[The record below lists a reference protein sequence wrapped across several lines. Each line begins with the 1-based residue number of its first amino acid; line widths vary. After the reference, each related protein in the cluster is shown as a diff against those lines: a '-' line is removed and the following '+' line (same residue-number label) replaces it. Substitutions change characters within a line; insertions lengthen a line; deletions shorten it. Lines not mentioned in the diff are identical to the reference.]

1 MEENKNDPLQ
11 FIGFLLISIILM
23 AWFYTSRNIP
33 EIVENDI
40 ETIEK
45 TISEDEV
52 FIDNNIEEIN
62 ENSEYNFE
70 QKKLIL
76 ENDKIY
82 IEIDSKGAN
91 ITLLHLKEFTN
102 YNNDSLML
110 VDSNNYSFNISIP
123 NNFNSEEII
132 FDSDIIERNKKVKL
146 TGYISDKDFIEITYN
161 LDSDSYMLDYQLK
174 LNGFETYSNQN
185 DFSISWNKD
194 SFRNSKSLDYEN
206 RYTALSYGFEDE
218 KDSYLT
224 VTGDADKVIDDVNW
238 ISYREHFFSS
248 ILMFENKLDQIQI
261 FSENLASIEE
271 LEKKYTKRFST
282 IIPIDT
288 NNSGLDFRFYF
299 GPTDY
304 HTLKE
309 YDLGIERSVPVG
321 WGIFGWINTFIFF
334 PLFSFL
340 TKYFSYGISIIVL
353 TIIVKI
359 LIAPI
364 TYKQYLSQAKMKV
377 LKPEIEEINKKYK
390 DDPMKRQQETMS
402 LYTKSG
408 ANPMSGCLPALAQM
422 PIFFALLFSFL
433 LHLV

>member
-1 MEENKNDPLQ
+1 
-11 FIGFLLISIILM
+11 M

-91 ITLLHLKEFTN
+91 ITLIHLKEFTN

-248 ILMFENKLDQIQI
+248 FLMFENK
-261 FSENLASIEE
+261 
-271 LEKKYTKRFST
+271 
-282 IIPIDT
+282 
-288 NNSGLDFRFYF
+288 
-299 GPTDY
+299 
-304 HTLKE
+304 
-309 YDLGIERSVPVG
+309 
-321 WGIFGWINTFIFF
+321 
-334 PLFSFL
+334 
-340 TKYFSYGISIIVL
+340 
-353 TIIVKI
+353 
-359 LIAPI
+359 
-364 TYKQYLSQAKMKV
+364 
-377 LKPEIEEINKKYK
+377 
-390 DDPMKRQQETMS
+390 
-402 LYTKSG
+402 
-408 ANPMSGCLPALAQM
+408 
-422 PIFFALLFSFL
+422 
-433 LHLV
+433 

>member
-174 LNGFETYSNQN
+174 LNGF
-185 DFSISWNKD
+185 
-194 SFRNSKSLDYEN
+194 
-206 RYTALSYGFEDE
+206 
-218 KDSYLT
+218 
-224 VTGDADKVIDDVNW
+224 
-238 ISYREHFFSS
+238 
-248 ILMFENKLDQIQI
+248 
-261 FSENLASIEE
+261 
-271 LEKKYTKRFST
+271 
-282 IIPIDT
+282 
-288 NNSGLDFRFYF
+288 
-299 GPTDY
+299 
-304 HTLKE
+304 
-309 YDLGIERSVPVG
+309 
-321 WGIFGWINTFIFF
+321 
-334 PLFSFL
+334 
-340 TKYFSYGISIIVL
+340 
-353 TIIVKI
+353 
-359 LIAPI
+359 
-364 TYKQYLSQAKMKV
+364 
-377 LKPEIEEINKKYK
+377 
-390 DDPMKRQQETMS
+390 
-402 LYTKSG
+402 
-408 ANPMSGCLPALAQM
+408 
-422 PIFFALLFSFL
+422 
-433 LHLV
+433 